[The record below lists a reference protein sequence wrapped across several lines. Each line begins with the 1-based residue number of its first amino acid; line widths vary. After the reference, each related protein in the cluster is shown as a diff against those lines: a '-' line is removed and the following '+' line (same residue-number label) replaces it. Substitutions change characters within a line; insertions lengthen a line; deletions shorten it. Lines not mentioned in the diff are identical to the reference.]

1 MLATPGVFQN
11 SSGNYSAYP
20 GVFVAQSAGNLM
32 QDACGTNAG
41 SLAYKPAV
49 GYVPGGPPPN
59 WAADAYD
66 GIMVVGALSND
77 GQAATTFSDSNPP
90 GLHDGGTNFGP
101 CVDIWAPGNSIVSA
115 WGDHAIWP
123 EPPTMNSN
131 TTSPNTRVGTTYSGS
146 VGNGNSGWVFLSGT
160 SMAAPHVAGVAAYL
174 ADAYSLT
181 TPAAIEAKIRQLSQP
196 YNNTL
201 DPAGYPIRV
210 LQSQ

>member
-1 MLATPGVFQN
+1 MD
-11 SSGNYSAYP
+11 
-20 GVFVAQSAGNLM
+20 VFVLQTWPLIVRKM
-32 QDACGTNAG
+32 HIVYQPFIKT
-41 SLAYKPAV
+41 KP
-49 GYVPGGPPPN
+49 
-59 WAADAYD
+59 D
-66 GIMVVGALSND
+66 
-77 GQAATTFSDSNPP
+77 
-90 GLHDGGTNFGP
+90 HD
-101 CVDIWAPGNSIVSA
+101 IRAPGNSIVSA

-146 VGNGNSGWVFLSGT
+146 VGNGNSGWMFLSGT
-160 SMAAPHVAGVAAYL
+160 SVAAPHVAGVAAYL

-181 TPAAIEAKIRQLSQP
+181 TPAAIEPKIRQLSQP